1 MMIKTLYKEKCLRYF
16 IIPEI
21 ILLFIF
27 FFKFSILVVYVILRL
42 YIIES
47 MFDNIFFNIP
57 LIWLLFK
64 ITTIYFCSIKF
75 EKINKTEDEEK
86 RKKEKIRLK
95 IIIFLLNI
103 VALII
108 FTIFSIDLAN
118 KIFDTLLNF

>member
-1 MMIKTLYKEKCLRYF
+1 MIKTLYKEKCLRYF

-27 FFKFSILVVYVILRL
+27 FFKFSILVYIILPLYVI
-42 YIIES
+42 ES
-47 MFDNIFFNIP
+47 IFDNIFFNIP

-64 ITTIYFCSIKF
+64 ITTMYFCSIKF

-86 RKKEKIRLK
+86 KKKEKIRLK

-108 FTIFSIDLAN
+108 FTIFSIDLVN
-118 KIFDTLLNF
+118 NIFNTLLSF

>member
-1 MMIKTLYKEKCLRYF
+1 MIKTLYKEKCLRYF

-27 FFKFSILVVYVILRL
+27 FFKFSIFVVYVILCL

-47 MFDNIFFNIP
+47 IFDNIFFNIP

-64 ITTIYFCSIKF
+64 ITTMYFCSIKF
-75 EKINKTEDEEK
+75 EKINETEDEEK

-108 FTIFSIDLAN
+108 FTIFSIDLVN
-118 KIFDTLLNF
+118 KIFDTLLSF

>member
-27 FFKFSILVVYVILRL
+27 FFKFSILVYIILPLYVI
-42 YIIES
+42 ES
-47 MFDNIFFNIP
+47 IFDNIFFNIP

-64 ITTIYFCSIKF
+64 ITTMYFCSIKF

-108 FTIFSIDLAN
+108 FTIFSIDLVN

>member
-1 MMIKTLYKEKCLRYF
+1 MIKTLYKEKCLRYF

-27 FFKFSILVVYVILRL
+27 FFKFSILV
-42 YIIES
+42 YIILPLYVFES
-47 MFDNIFFNIP
+47 IFDNIFFNIP

-64 ITTIYFCSIKF
+64 ITTMYFCSIKF
-75 EKINKTEDEEK
+75 KKINKIEDEEK
-86 RKKEKIRLK
+86 KKKEKIRLK

-108 FTIFSIDLAN
+108 FTIFSIDLVN
-118 KIFDTLLNF
+118 KIFNTLLSF

>member
-1 MMIKTLYKEKCLRYF
+1 MIKTLYKEKCLRYF

-27 FFKFSILVVYVILRL
+27 FFKFSIFVVCIILPL

-47 MFDNIFFNIP
+47 IIDNIFFNIP

-64 ITTIYFCSIKF
+64 ITTMYFYSIKF

-118 KIFDTLLNF
+118 KLFDTLLNF

>member
-1 MMIKTLYKEKCLRYF
+1 MIKTLYKEKCLRYF

-27 FFKFSILVVYVILRL
+27 FFKFSIFVVYVILPL

-47 MFDNIFFNIP
+47 IFDNIFFNIP

-64 ITTIYFCSIKF
+64 ITTMYFCSIKF

-108 FTIFSIDLAN
+108 FTIFSIDLVN
-118 KIFDTLLNF
+118 KIFDTLLSLI

>member
-1 MMIKTLYKEKCLRYF
+1 MIKTLYKEKCLKYF

-27 FFKFSILVVYVILRL
+27 FFKFSIFVVYVILRL

-47 MFDNIFFNIP
+47 IFDNIFFNIP

-64 ITTIYFCSIKF
+64 ITTMYFCSIKF

-86 RKKEKIRLK
+86 KKKEKIRLK

-108 FTIFSIDLAN
+108 FTIFSIDLVN
-118 KIFDTLLNF
+118 KIFDTLLSF

>member
-1 MMIKTLYKEKCLRYF
+1 MIKTLYKEKCLRYF

-47 MFDNIFFNIP
+47 ISDNIFFNIP

-64 ITTIYFCSIKF
+64 ITTMYFCSIKF

-108 FTIFSIDLAN
+108 FTIFSIDLVN

>member
-1 MMIKTLYKEKCLRYF
+1 MIKTLYKEKCLRYF

-27 FFKFSILVVYVILRL
+27 FFKFSILVYIILPLYVI
-42 YIIES
+42 ES
-47 MFDNIFFNIP
+47 IFDNIFFNIP

-64 ITTIYFCSIKF
+64 ITTMYFCSIKF

-108 FTIFSIDLAN
+108 FTIFSIDLVN

>member
-1 MMIKTLYKEKCLRYF
+1 MIKTLYKEKCLKYF

-27 FFKFSILVVYVILRL
+27 FFKFSIFVVYVILRL

-47 MFDNIFFNIP
+47 IFDNIFFNIP

-64 ITTIYFCSIKF
+64 ITTMYFCSIKF
-75 EKINKTEDEEK
+75 EKINKIEDK
-86 RKKEKIRLK
+86 KKKKEKIRLK

-108 FTIFSIDLAN
+108 FTIFSIDLVN
-118 KIFDTLLNF
+118 KIFDTLLSF

>member
-27 FFKFSILVVYVILRL
+27 FFKFSILV
-42 YIIES
+42 YIILPLYVFES
-47 MFDNIFFNIP
+47 IFDNIFFNIP

-64 ITTIYFCSIKF
+64 ITTMYFCSIKF
-75 EKINKTEDEEK
+75 EKINKIEDEEK
-86 RKKEKIRLK
+86 KKKEKIRLK

-103 VALII
+103 IALII
-108 FTIFSIDLAN
+108 FTIFSIDLVN
-118 KIFDTLLNF
+118 KIFNTLLSF

>member
-1 MMIKTLYKEKCLRYF
+1 MIKTLYKEKCLRYF

-27 FFKFSILVVYVILRL
+27 FFKFSILVVYVILHL

-47 MFDNIFFNIP
+47 IFDNIFFNIP

-64 ITTIYFCSIKF
+64 ITTMYFCSIKF

-118 KIFDTLLNF
+118 KLFDTLLNF

>member
-1 MMIKTLYKEKCLRYF
+1 MIKTLYKEKCLRYF

-27 FFKFSILVVYVILRL
+27 FFKFSILVYVILPL
-42 YIIES
+42 YVIES
-47 MFDNIFFNIP
+47 IFDNIFFNIP

-64 ITTIYFCSIKF
+64 ITTMYFCSIKF

-118 KIFDTLLNF
+118 KLFDTLLNF

>member
-1 MMIKTLYKEKCLRYF
+1 MIKTLYKEKCLRYF

-27 FFKFSILVVYVILRL
+27 FFKFSIFVVYVILPL

-47 MFDNIFFNIP
+47 IFDNIFFNIP

-64 ITTIYFCSIKF
+64 ITTMYFCSIKF

-108 FTIFSIDLAN
+108 FTIFSIDLVN

>member
-1 MMIKTLYKEKCLRYF
+1 MIKTLYKEKCLRYF

-27 FFKFSILVVYVILRL
+27 FFKFSILVYIILPLYVI
-42 YIIES
+42 ES
-47 MFDNIFFNIP
+47 IFDNIFFNIP

-64 ITTIYFCSIKF
+64 ITTMYFYSIKF

-86 RKKEKIRLK
+86 KKKEKIRLK

-118 KIFDTLLNF
+118 KIFDTLLSF

>member
-27 FFKFSILVVYVILRL
+27 FFKFSIFVVCIILPL

-47 MFDNIFFNIP
+47 IIDNIFFNIP

-64 ITTIYFCSIKF
+64 ITTMYFYSIKF

-86 RKKEKIRLK
+86 KKKEKIRLK

-108 FTIFSIDLAN
+108 FTIFSIDLVN
-118 KIFDTLLNF
+118 KIFDTLLSF